1 MVERG
6 DIKGTSKRMVVDG
19 NVVER
24 ISFEKAFTHHV
35 DFVIMCCVDGIPF
48 HSSRKKGMRKYSGR
62 LKPGYVPPSRKTC
75 VRILEALDA
84 LCDDE
89 KAVRLQRH
97 VREVGGQCIG
107 MQFDMMTKHGVTY
120 ISVNGSIIIVV
131 EGCLQ
136 MQPFQFGYN
145 HWPAKLAKDG
155 RAINSF
161 VDSLCVRHG
170 VNYQKDVGSPMIDGG
185 SANWKAMRLG
195 KKDGRYCAAHK
206 MGRKVL
212 YALGMT
218 KTSQPLNPEG
228 PGLVK
233 TFKRWAA
240 FVKKCR
246 QFDNSQKD
254 FQVKL
259 GLAQDFAS
267 AKTTVVA
274 NETRWDGIHDTIERS
289 TDLEMPM
296 YKAKSALINGNVL
309 DMMDLDDDE
318 SSVDADAELP
328 LEEDSLSDASSD
340 SDVRLPTPSREKKW
354 EDRMEERFPEK
365 KAWHGG
371 HGLRTALGAPRA
383 FNKLI
388 QHSTEPTVHL
398 TLKLARGVINAS
410 SRTPVTMTKWVTSG
424 ESMVLGRERV
434 MAVDLPSV
442 AQTTRTLL
450 AEQVGKGFF
459 EDDICDRDL
468 VALHMDVTTDPRKIL
483 KSKPLETRMMKAYQK
498 LYRETERFLGVAPPS
513 LRRGQKKKQQRR
525 SGDDGFDSLM
535 AEVEDP
541 LSSDEEND
549 DEVPATDEMNQI
561 HDIRQRKG
569 DHPDVQRA
577 IVNGKFEILLFYSQG
592 QSLRPVHYNMARQVF
607 ADQST
612 EGVSES
618 SFSTHGMLASKLRKV
633 LGPEIAAMMVKVAKN
648 IEWLGP
654 DVLKKVFAK
663 YKEMFRADP
672 EAFRDEG

>member
-1 MVERG
+1 M
-6 DIKGTSKRMVVDG
+6 
-19 NVVER
+19 
-24 ISFEKAFTHHV
+24 
-35 DFVIMCCVDGIPF
+35 DGIPF
-48 HSSRKKGMRKYSGR
+48 YSSRKKGMRKYSGR
-62 LKPGYVPPSRKTC
+62 LKPGYVPPDRKTC

-136 MQPFQFGYN
+136 MQPFQFGYKN
-145 HWPAKLAKDG
+145 WPAKLAKDG
-155 RAINSF
+155 QAINSF

-170 VNYQKDVGSPMIDGG
+170 VDYRKDVGSPTIDGG

-195 KKDGRYCAAHK
+195 KKDGRYCGAHK

-246 QFDNSQKD
+246 LFDNSQKE

-259 GLAQDFAS
+259 GLAKDFGS

-296 YKAKSALINGNVL
+296 YKAKSALIDGNVL

-318 SSVDADAELP
+318 SSVDADEELP

-340 SDVRLPTPSREKKW
+340 SDERHATPSREKKW
-354 EDRMEERFPEK
+354 EERAAERFPDK
-365 KAWHGG
+365 KAWRGG
-371 HGLRTALGAPRA
+371 HGLRTALGASRA

-388 QHSTEPTVHL
+388 QPSTEPTAHL
-398 TLKLARGVINAS
+398 TLKLARGVINAC
-410 SRTPVTMTKWVTSG
+410 SRTPVKVTKWVTSG

-434 MAVDLPSV
+434 MAADLP
-442 AQTTRTLL
+442 RW
-450 AEQVGKGFF
+450 
-459 EDDICDRDL
+459 RRRP
-468 VALHMDVTTDPRKIL
+468 ALC
-483 KSKPLETRMMKAYQK
+483 
-498 LYRETERFLGVAPPS
+498 
-513 LRRGQKKKQQRR
+513 
-525 SGDDGFDSLM
+525 
-535 AEVEDP
+535 
-541 LSSDEEND
+541 
-549 DEVPATDEMNQI
+549 
-561 HDIRQRKG
+561 
-569 DHPDVQRA
+569 
-577 IVNGKFEILLFYSQG
+577 
-592 QSLRPVHYNMARQVF
+592 
-607 ADQST
+607 
-612 EGVSES
+612 
-618 SFSTHGMLASKLRKV
+618 
-633 LGPEIAAMMVKVAKN
+633 
-648 IEWLGP
+648 
-654 DVLKKVFAK
+654 
-663 YKEMFRADP
+663 
-672 EAFRDEG
+672 